1 MKAPQALPHLD
12 GRRGTIARAV
22 YLALA
27 GLTLIAIT
35 GSLVFNGLDF
45 FRNMPAAMQWG
56 FRTYTSVGHPQ
67 IGETTPGAYAA
78 GIRNGDR
85 IVAIQGTT
93 LAPRATEF
101 HIGARLNAI
110 EGDRL
115 TLVTRRVDGN
125 VGAHE
130 LPRLPDVWQRTDTAS
145 GLPLWLYSSATF
157 FSMQIIPIFLLAAS
171 FLLYRRRPGDP
182 EAMLFAIGFVLLS
195 NLPDVDFWLT
205 ALFDV
210 QNTAF
215 NALVSTGWCA
225 IFVAIA
231 GFPDGR
237 FVSRWAKG
245 VVIAIAPVVYLSLML
260 SLTPAGGVP
269 IVKALLAFA
278 TLLIVLAT
286 VVAVTRRFRALTAGP
301 ERQQIKWVVLGFCVT
316 AISATIITF
325 LPAPGVP
332 ALKGDA
338 AYFLLFT
345 ILRLFVF
352 LPLPLGLLVSLL
364 RYRLYDAEATISRSA
379 AYAVLTV
386 SLVAI
391 FAACEKVIE
400 VLGEE
405 YFRGS
410 AGAVAGAISAGIATV
425 LIAPMHH
432 RVTHWAEHR
441 FQKSL
446 LRLRN
451 GLPVLVGDL
460 RETASLDQIA
470 RATLARIAEGVR
482 ARRLALLLDGN
493 PIATRDV
500 DADAVETWQAGWT
513 PGDGAALDCDR
524 DDPAFP
530 LRIPLALEGDA
541 PFGWILLGPRPDGSF
556 YGKDEREALAEIAD
570 PVARAITIVSQRQT
584 VETVQAQLTTGLSA
598 RIQHLEE
605 AVARLLGH
613 RPGIQA
619 AE

>member
-1 MKAPQALPHLD
+1 MPHLD
-12 GRRGTIARAV
+12 GRRGTIVRAV
-22 YLALA
+22 YLLLA
-27 GLTLIAIT
+27 GLTLVAIT

-67 IGETTPGAYAA
+67 IGEATPGAYAA

-85 IVAIQGTT
+85 IVAIQGTK
-93 LAPRATEF
+93 LAPGATEF
-101 HIGARLNAI
+101 HVGARLNAI
-110 EGDRL
+110 DGDRL
-115 TLVTRRVDGN
+115 TLVTRRVDGS
-125 VGAHE
+125 VGAHA
-130 LPRLPDVWQRTDTAS
+130 LPRLPHVWQRIDTAS

-157 FSMQIIPIFLLAAS
+157 FSTQIIPIFLLAAS
-171 FLLYRRRPGDP
+171 LMLYRRRSRDP

-195 NLPDVDFWLT
+195 NLPEVDFWLM
-205 ALFDV
+205 AMLGV
-210 QNTAF
+210 ENTLF

-245 VVIAIAPVVYLSLML
+245 VVIAIAPIVYISLLL
-260 SLTPAGGVP
+260 SLTPASDAP
-269 IVKALLAFA
+269 IVKKLAALA
-278 TLLIVLAT
+278 TLLIVIAT
-286 VVAVTRRFRALTAGP
+286 VVAVTRRYRSLAPGR

-316 AISATIITF
+316 AISAIVITI
-325 LPAPGVP
+325 LPPPSAP
-332 ALKGDA
+332 ALKGNA

-345 ILRLFVF
+345 AERLLVF

-379 AYAVLTV
+379 SYAVLTV

-391 FAACEKVIE
+391 FAGCEKVIE
-400 VLGEE
+400 VLGEQ

-410 AGAVAGAISAGIATV
+410 AGAVAGAISAGIAAV
-425 LIAPMHH
+425 LIAPLHH

-441 FQKSL
+441 FQKAL

-482 ARRLALLLDGN
+482 AKRLALILDGS

-500 DADAVETWQAGWT
+500 DVDAVETWRAGWT
-513 PGDGAALDCDR
+513 PGDGTALDCDR
-524 DDPAFP
+524 DDPDFP
-530 LRIPLALEGDA
+530 LRIPLVLEGDV

-556 YGKDEREALAEIAD
+556 YGKDEREALAGIAD

-598 RIQHLEE
+598 RIQQLEE